1 MNNLLKITTKPI
13 KISVQV
19 EKGKFVKVEKVIRL
33 QKVQNKSINSSK
45 YQTSYVHSQ
54 KVQEIEI
61 LPNNIKLNQ
70 TNNNISNYIQKNI
83 TQSESK
89 NVTYLPQ
96 NSNAAKIEPIQED
109 SELKYEPSDLNF
121 VVSQYSEIKFEYI
134 GDPIYIPE
142 NANPNK
148 EK

>member
-13 KISVQV
+13 KISVQI

-33 QKVQNKSINSSK
+33 QKIQNKNINNSK
-45 YQTSYVHSQ
+45 SQATYVHTQ
-54 KVQEIEI
+54 KVEAVEA

-70 TNNNISNYIQKNI
+70 TNNNISTFIQKNL

-89 NVTYLPQ
+89 NVTYLAQ
-96 NSNAAKIEPIQED
+96 NSNAAKIEPIQEV

-121 VVSQYSEIKFEYI
+121 VVSQYSEIKFEYV
-134 GDPIYIPE
+134 GDPIYMPE
-142 NANPNK
+142 SANPNK

>member
-1 MNNLLKITTKPI
+1 MNNLLKITTKPM

-19 EKGKFVKVEKVIRL
+19 EKGKYVKVEQMIRL
-33 QKVQNKSINSSK
+33 QKAQ
-45 YQTSYVHSQ
+45 Q
-54 KVQEIEI
+54 KVNQAAKTQSNYVSTKKVQAVES
-61 LPNNIKLNQ
+61 LPKNIKLNE
-70 TNNNISNYIQKNI
+70 TNNNINTIIQKSI

-96 NSNAAKIEPIQED
+96 NSNSAKIEPIQDEVV
-109 SELKYEPSDLNF
+109 LKYEPSDLSF

-134 GDPIYIPE
+134 GDPIYMPE
-142 NANPNK
+142 SANPNK

>member
-1 MNNLLKITTKPI
+1 M

-19 EKGKFVKVEKVIRL
+19 EKGKYVKVEQMIRL
-33 QKVQNKSINSSK
+33 QKAQ
-45 YQTSYVHSQ
+45 Q
-54 KVQEIEI
+54 KVNQAAKTQSNYVSTKKVQAVER
-61 LPNNIKLNQ
+61 LPKNIKLNE
-70 TNNNISNYIQKNI
+70 TNNNINTIIQKSI

-96 NSNAAKIEPIQED
+96 NSNSAKIEPIQDEVV
-109 SELKYEPSDLNF
+109 LKYEPSDLSF
-121 VVSQYSEIKFEYI
+121 VVSQYSEIKFEYV

-142 NANPNK
+142 SANPNK